1 MRGIKHPMTD
11 EIYEV
16 SDDGKTSLSLAMLV
30 PASSPLADN
39 GFQVISKQPTHI
51 YVAG

>member
-16 SDDGKTSLSLAMLV
+16 SDDGKIIVTGNAG
-30 PASSPLADN
+30 PASLPLVDN
-39 GFQVISKQPTHI
+39 GFQVTSKQPTHI
-51 YVAG
+51 YVVG